1 MFRVFLPLLPLLVA
15 CLLSSCKTDP
25 DSILG
30 GNMHPTDD
38 LVSKYDTAFTIEAF
52 SVSDDSLIIQN
63 SSSVLL
69 GTSFSPVFGSATY
82 NLAVQILTL
91 RIEDDDSYA
100 YYSGTDLGLDSRVD
114 SVVLTL
120 PYSGIFPHHKRM
132 DGRKL
137 AFSIYEIDEEL
148 IDGQGYDSAYSSNRE
163 PVCKPAP
170 IGGLLTVYPRPF
182 DTIYDSLQGLNVVPD
197 LRVHLAKDFG
207 KRLLDIVVNMNEE
220 EKQDL
225 GAMRK
230 YLKGLYLKV
239 ESCMTEDQSIVFSVS
254 NIFSLGADLTVYF
267 NGSAT
272 TGTSYQKFVLGPLRY
287 THVKRDRSL
296 SSDDLYK
303 SQMQNEGDTASGSQ
317 RLYLEGSG
325 GSRIRFRIPGF
336 QDVVNGNVVVNQA
349 VVVLENASSEREP
362 DFGVPGQLRCMRYY
376 NRGTEADIL
385 DVSDPGG
392 TYNRNNGQ
400 YRVNVTRYLQ
410 RLAYLTTIDTA
421 NRKLFDNYLDIVPET
436 DERYE
441 QPTRAVL
448 HGPGASGKKMRLEVI
463 YTLVNDTIQN

>member
-1 MFRVFLPLLPLLVA
+1 
-15 CLLSSCKTDP
+15 
-25 DSILG
+25 
-30 GNMHPTDD
+30 
-38 LVSKYDTAFTIEAF
+38 
-52 SVSDDSLIIQN
+52 
-63 SSSVLL
+63 
-69 GTSFSPVFGSATY
+69 
-82 NLAVQILTL
+82 
-91 RIEDDDSYA
+91 
-100 YYSGTDLGLDSRVD
+100 
-114 SVVLTL
+114 
-120 PYSGIFPHHKRM
+120 
-132 DGRKL
+132 
-137 AFSIYEIDEEL
+137 
-148 IDGQGYDSAYSSNRE
+148 
-163 PVCKPAP
+163 
-170 IGGLLTVYPRPF
+170 
-182 DTIYDSLQGLNVVPD
+182 
-197 LRVHLAKDFG
+197 
-207 KRLLDIVVNMNEE
+207 
-220 EKQDL
+220 
-225 GAMRK
+225 
-230 YLKGLYLKV
+230 
-239 ESCMTEDQSIVFSVS
+239 MTEDQSIVFSVS